1 MNGADTENSLDIAT
15 ITEQLPPF
23 ARHMGMRVH
32 GFEDDLPVICYDF
45 GSEVMG
51 RPGFVHGGALSGL
64 LEMAAF
70 SALRTVLANAGRAD
84 HMKPVNITI
93 DFMRGGRQ
101 HTTYALGN
109 VTRLGQRVANVES
122 FAWQMDRRKL
132 IASSRLNFLLR
143 APIDK

>member
-1 MNGADTENSLDIAT
+1 MTTEYSNVEAIAR
-15 ITEQLPPF
+15 QLPPF
-23 ARHMGMRVH
+23 AHHMGMRIH

-45 GSEVMG
+45 NNGVMG

-70 SALRTVLANAGRAD
+70 SALRVVLANAGRAD
-84 HMKPVNITI
+84 QMKPVNITI
-93 DFMRGGRQ
+93 DFMRGGRE
-101 HTTYALGN
+101 HTTYALGQ

-143 APIDK
+143 PQSGE

>member
-1 MNGADTENSLDIAT
+1 MSMQGVDKNMDIEA
-15 ITEQLPPF
+15 IASQLPPF
-23 ARHMGMRVH
+23 AHHMGMRVH

-45 GSEVMG
+45 GPEVTG
-51 RPGFVHGGALSGL
+51 RPGYVHGGALSGL

-70 SALRTVLANAGRAD
+70 SALRVVLADAGRAD
-84 HMKPVNITI
+84 QMKPVNITI

-101 HTTYALGN
+101 HTTYALGQ

-143 APIDK
+143 APTKE